1 MTLVADT
8 ETPQLELSPRELAN
22 MDGLRF
28 EVLYVTP
35 AMAKRWLETNIE
47 NNRIVRESKVDLYV
61 SDMRGGRWR
70 NTGET
75 IKFNPDGK
83 LIDGQHRLQALIES
97 GVSGVTMSIAFD
109 VPNDALEVIDTGAA
123 RRFADTLKM
132 QEAVN
137 RFASAAIVRR
147 TLQRERGNPTGMKG
161 RSAVLAVPTNA
172 EMLARYRQDPGG
184 FDAAA
189 ARGYDFSRL
198 RMCSATGAG
207 IMAYWLNA
215 IAPEEAH
222 QFMDQVVSGADIGK
236 KHPANVLRTRLF
248 RERALETTQVMALFI
263 RAWNFWCL
271 GNTLDRIQTT
281 RKGELNNGNF
291 PEPITPRKFA
301 GDFSRHSEIDDDE
314 EDALLNVA

>member
-1 MTLVADT
+1 MTLVAEP
-8 ETPQLELSPRELAN
+8 ETAELQMSPRELAE

-28 EVLYVTP
+28 EVMYVTP
-35 AMAKRWLETNIE
+35 AEAKRWLSTNIE
-47 NNRIVRESKVDLYV
+47 NNRIVRESKVDLYI

-75 IKFNPDGK
+75 IKFNPDGR
-83 LIDGQHRLQALIES
+83 LIDGQHRLQALVES
-97 GVSGVTMSIAFD
+97 GVAGVTMSIAFN
-109 VPNDALEVIDTGAA
+109 VPDNALEVIDTGAG

-147 TLQRERGNPTGMKG
+147 TLQRERGNPTGIKG
-161 RSAVLAVPTNA
+161 RSAVLGVPTNA
-172 EMLARYRQDPGG
+172 ELLDRYRKDPAG

-198 RMCSATGAG
+198 RMCSATSAG
-207 IMAYWLNA
+207 IMAYWLNK

-248 RERALETTQVMALFI
+248 RERGLETTQVMALFV

-291 PEPITPRKFA
+291 PEPLTPRKYA
-301 GDFSRHSEIDDDE
+301 GDFSRHDDNDE
-314 EDALLNVA
+314 DDTLPEAA